1 MFYPYGFG
9 GSSWLIYI
17 GVPLIIGLWAQFRVS
32 SAFRKWGE
40 VRASSNIS
48 GAECA
53 REILQAAQIHDVDV
67 VETNDFLGDHYDP
80 TSKKLCLSSNVYHTP
95 SVAALGIAAH
105 ATGHAIQHAKAYAP
119 LKARMAIVPVK
130 NMHPSVA
137 LPARR
142 ISDLLSSGLGARAK
156 SKHQAMDQPRTDED
170 QELVKRTQSGD
181 ASAFDQLVIKYTPR
195 LYGLVY
201 NMTSN
206 HEDTND
212 LLQDI
217 FSKAYKAIRGFRGKS
232 SFYTWIHSIA
242 VNMSLNFLKKRGRRF
257 QLSLDDVDSS
267 IQNDKEFLESTATS
281 SPVREADLSEL
292 QRRLNEAMMKLSD
305 EHRAVVTMFH
315 IQGMPH
321 AEISKILRVSEG
333 TVRSRLFYA
342 NRQLQNYLDEFRKNP
357 VS

>member
-1 MFYPYGFG
+1 M
-9 GSSWLIYI
+9 
-17 GVPLIIGLWAQFRVS
+17 
-32 SAFRKWGE
+32 
-40 VRASSNIS
+40 N
-48 GAECA
+48 
-53 REILQAAQIHDVDV
+53 
-67 VETNDFLGDHYDP
+67 
-80 TSKKLCLSSNVYHTP
+80 
-95 SVAALGIAAH
+95 
-105 ATGHAIQHAKAYAP
+105 
-119 LKARMAIVPVK
+119 
-130 NMHPSVA
+130 PSVA

-142 ISDLLSSGLGARAK
+142 ISDLLSSGLEARVK
-156 SKHQAMDQPRTDED
+156 SKKQRMDKPRTDED
-170 QELVKRTQSGD
+170 QQLVTRTQSGD
-181 ASAFDQLVIKYTPR
+181 AGAFDQLVVKYTPR

-212 LLQDI
+212 LLQDV

-242 VNMSLNFLKKRGRRF
+242 VNMTLNFLKKRGRRF
-257 QLSLDDVDSS
+257 QLSLDDVDAS
-267 IQNDKEFLESTATS
+267 IQNDREFLELTATS

-342 NRQLQNYLDEFRKNP
+342 NRQLQNYLDEFRKNA
-357 VS
+357 VT

>member
-1 MFYPYGFG
+1 MA
-9 GSSWLIYI
+9 L
-17 GVPLIIGLWAQFRVS
+17 
-32 SAFRKWGE
+32 
-40 VRASSNIS
+40 
-48 GAECA
+48 
-53 REILQAAQIHDVDV
+53 
-67 VETNDFLGDHYDP
+67 
-80 TSKKLCLSSNVYHTP
+80 P
-95 SVAALGIAAH
+95 SVA
-105 ATGHAIQHAKAYAP
+105 
-119 LKARMAIVPVK
+119 
-130 NMHPSVA
+130 
-137 LPARR
+137 RR
-142 ISDLLSSGLGARAK
+142 LSDLLSSGEGSRVK
-156 SKHQAMDQPRTDED
+156 SKRKAMDQPRTDED
-170 QELVKRTQSGD
+170 QQLVARTQSGD
-181 ASAFDQLVIKYTPR
+181 ASAFDQLVVKYTPR

-212 LLQDI
+212 LLQDV
-217 FSKAYKAIRGFRGKS
+217 FAKAYKAIRGFRGKS

-242 VNMSLNFLKKRGRRF
+242 VNMTLNFLKKRGRRYH
-257 QLSLDDVDSS
+257 LSLDDVDAS
-267 IQNDKEFLESTATS
+267 IQNDKEFLELTATS

-357 VS
+357 VA